1 MPLHIGGVG
10 FQLVRDMPEAV
21 GKMRL
26 NYGDTPELDCSHPIK
41 RRRLAQ
47 GTQNT
52 RIGYHGR
59 KSRHNQG
66 LRHYRLL
73 EIADG
78 LLIFSIEG
86 CPRTSSAAPPRPR
99 H

>member
-52 RIGYHGR
+52 RIGYHAR
-59 KSRHNQG
+59 SPAQRRRSPD
-66 LRHYRLL
+66 LFY
-73 EIADG
+73 
-78 LLIFSIEG
+78 
-86 CPRTSSAAPPRPR
+86 
-99 H
+99 